1 MWAATTKDK
10 DYIQMTGMKYVV
22 NNMEHRKEFIT
33 GNLSEFM
40 AKGVY
45 RPPQVALRSADTVW
59 QSSKRS
65 RDASGPTTRWTST
78 TSAGFPRLAR
88 A

>member
-10 DYIQMTGMKYVV
+10 DYIQMVGMKYVV

-40 AKGVY
+40 TKGVY
-45 RPPQVALRSADTVW
+45 RPPP
-59 QSSKRS
+59 
-65 RDASGPTTRWTST
+65 SGFTI
-78 TSAGFPRLAR
+78 G
-88 A
+88 